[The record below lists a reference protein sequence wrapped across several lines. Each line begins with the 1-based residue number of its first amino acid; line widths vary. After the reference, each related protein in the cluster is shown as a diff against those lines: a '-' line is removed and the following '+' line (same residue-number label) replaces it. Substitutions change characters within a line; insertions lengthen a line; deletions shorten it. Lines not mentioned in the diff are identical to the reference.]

1 MDINNIKMKSIF
13 LVQVIGW
20 EILIVGVGMDIIESP
35 LFGSGEL
42 LSVFSLNLALGQS
55 HMAQS
60 HRKLEDVYDSKG
72 GISVF
77 LRSLGKFHCFVS

>member
-1 MDINNIKMKSIF
+1 MDRDNIKMKSIF

-20 EILIVGVGMDIIESP
+20 EILIIGVGVDIIESP
-35 LFGSGEL
+35 LLGSGEL
-42 LSVFSLNLALGQS
+42 LSVFYLNLALRQS

-60 HRKLEDVYDSKG
+60 HRKLKDIYDSKG

-77 LRSLGKFHCFVS
+77 LQSLGKFHCFVS

>member
-1 MDINNIKMKSIF
+1 MDRNNIKMKSIF

-20 EILIVGVGMDIIESP
+20 EILIIEVGVDIIESP
-35 LFGSGEL
+35 LFESWEL
-42 LSVFSLNLALGQS
+42 LSVFYLNLDIRQS

-60 HRKLEDVYDSKG
+60 HKKLKDIYDYKG

-77 LRSLGKFHCFVS
+77 LQSLGKFHCFVS

>member
-1 MDINNIKMKSIF
+1 MDRNNIKMKSTF

-20 EILIVGVGMDIIESP
+20 EILIVGVEADMIESP

-42 LSVFSLNLALGQS
+42 SVFSLNLALRQS

-72 GISVF
+72 GKSVF
-77 LRSLGKFHCFVS
+77 LRSLEKLHCFVS

>member
-1 MDINNIKMKSIF
+1 MDRDNIKMKSIF

-20 EILIVGVGMDIIESP
+20 EILIIGVGVDIIESP
-35 LFGSGEL
+35 LLGSGEL
-42 LSVFSLNLALGQS
+42 LSVFYLNLALRQS

-60 HRKLEDVYDSKG
+60 HRKLKDIYDSKA

-77 LRSLGKFHCFVS
+77 LQSLGKFHCFVS